1 MSDIIRAAE
10 HLIIIARNSSPISAD
25 NLNSAET
32 QTKALQ
38 GWGQRVWTLP
48 EVILSKGDYVTVA
61 TKLNQGSQI
70 SKLHLGEIA
79 WPDAGHSR
87 QLVEHFT
94 NLPLSRLE
102 LVSVAMKCLDKR
114 ELQGKHKGDRSY
126 ALMGLLRVRPRID
139 TTDSSFQAFAR

>member
-1 MSDIIRAAE
+1 MSDIIRGAE
-10 HLIIIARNSSPISAD
+10 HIIVIARNATSIPAD
-25 NLNSAET
+25 DPNR

-48 EVILSKGDYVTVA
+48 EVILSKGDSVTTAINLGQRSRV
-61 TKLNQGSQI
+61 
-70 SKLHLGEIA
+70 SKVRLAETA
-79 WPDAGHSR
+79 WPDAGYSR

-114 ELQGKHKGDRSY
+114 QFRGKYRGDRSY
-126 ALMGLLRVRPRID
+126 AHMGLLRVRPRID
-139 TTDSSFQAFAR
+139 TNDSSFQAFAR

>member
-10 HLIIIARNSSPISAD
+10 HLIVIARDTGPARAD
-25 NLNSAET
+25 NLNSTNT
-32 QTKALQ
+32 QTEALQ

-48 EVILSKGDYVTVA
+48 EVILSKGDYVTIA
-61 TKLNQGSQI
+61 TKLDQGSRI
-70 SKLHLGEIA
+70 SKIRLAEMA
-79 WPDAGHSR
+79 WPDAGCSR
-87 QLVEHFT
+87 QLVEHFD

-102 LVSVAMKCLDKR
+102 LVSVAMKCLDNR
-114 ELQGKHKGDRSY
+114 QLQCKYKGDRSY